1 MSKILVRLLCGFLF
15 AVANVIMLSSGPKT
29 SLPPVTVNVN
39 RPFAFFIIHR
49 ATKNA
54 LFNGQ
59 VYNVNP
65 PATVSERINFMDTP
79 PKQEL
84 PIFLG
89 SSSPKFQLLQSKDKS
104 QNIKH
109 ALR

>member
-1 MSKILVRLLCGFLF
+1 MFKNNARLIKILVQSLCGFLLV
-15 AVANVIMLSSGPKT
+15 VANVITLSSGSKM

-49 ATKNA
+49 ATKNS

-65 PATVSERINFMDTP
+65 SASISKRINFMDMP
-79 PKQEL
+79 PKQEV
-84 PIFLG
+84 PIYLG
-89 SSSPKFQLLQSKDKS
+89 SSSPKFQPLQSKDKP
-104 QNIKH
+104 
-109 ALR
+109 